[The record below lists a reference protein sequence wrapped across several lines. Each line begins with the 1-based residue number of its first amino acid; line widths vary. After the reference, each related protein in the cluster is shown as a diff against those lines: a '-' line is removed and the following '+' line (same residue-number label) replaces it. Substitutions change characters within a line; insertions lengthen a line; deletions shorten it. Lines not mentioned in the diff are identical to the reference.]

1 MKKKLIIGA
10 VVLVVIIAVAA
21 AIIYCV
27 VNSGSKETV
36 VYRETTVEYGNLTV
50 GITDDSS
57 VNIGTLEQ
65 TFDLDISALVSSD
78 SSSSSS
84 QGGSMGGGDAMM
96 GGGGGGQ
103 MSFDIGGNQ
112 YTSQEQEMEIES
124 VNISVGQNINVG
136 DVLYTLTEESV
147 NEIRAQLEEDVNDT
161 LAEYN
166 TLQIEQQEARV
177 SAAQQQATYN
187 VNGKYAQLIYE
198 NTVEKLQEKIDEATE
213 AVTEKQNKYNDNLA
227 EILKLNDELNTAN
240 KDLKSANAAVADNY
254 EDRYDNAYYY
264 TVFENSREMAQKIV
278 DTIEDDIEKLTEE
291 NENLLLEIA
300 EAERNLSAA
309 GRDYQKGLLDAQK
322 TLDTDTYYASVA
334 DEYYSITTA
343 SLDNDIQTALDNYES
358 AVEKLEEFDSYIVDN
373 QVLSEYSG
381 VVTEVPLEVSDTIG
395 RNTRLV
401 TLYDQDEVTMDI
413 SISEDNYEIIDIDG
427 QVNISFT
434 AYPDTIFSGE
444 ITDVSDATYDSS
456 SGEIY
461 YTLTITIQGD
471 VSGLYEGMTGDI
483 TLVTKETR
491 EVTYVSN
498 RAIFR
503 DGTRSYVKVRDE
515 NSEVVEKDVVTGFSD
530 GVNVEIVEGLSKGDV
545 VLIESKVSD

>member
-10 VVLVVIIAVAA
+10 VVLAVIIAAAA
-21 AIIYCV
+21 AITYGV
-27 VNSGSKETV
+27 VNSNSKETV

-78 SSSSSS
+78 SSSS

-103 MSFDIGGNQ
+103 MSFDFGGNQ

-166 TLQIEQQEARV
+166 TLKIEQQESRV
-177 SAAQQQATYN
+177 SASQQQATYN
-187 VNGKYAQLIYE
+187 VNGKYAQLIYD

-213 AVTEKQNKYNDNLA
+213 AVTEKQNQYNDNLA
-227 EILKLNDELNTAN
+227 EILKLNDELNSAN
-240 KDLKSANAAVADNY
+240 KDLKEANAAVEDNY
-254 EDRYDNAYYY
+254 ADRYDNAYYY

-278 DTIEDDIEKLTEE
+278 DTLEDDIEKLTEE

-309 GRDYQKGLLDAQK
+309 GRDYEKGVLDAQK

-334 DEYYSITTA
+334 DEYYSITTT

-358 AVEKLEEFDSYIVDN
+358 AVEKLEEFDSYVVDN

-395 RNTRLV
+395 RNTRLI

-413 SISEDNYEIIDIDG
+413 SISEDNYEIIDTDG

-434 AYPDTIFSGE
+434 AYPDTVFSGK

-461 YTLTITIQGD
+461 YTLTVTIQGD

-483 TLVTKETR
+483 TLVTKETK

>member
-187 VNGKYAQLIYE
+187 VNGKYAQLI
-198 NTVEKLQEKIDEATE
+198 
-213 AVTEKQNKYNDNLA
+213 
-227 EILKLNDELNTAN
+227 
-240 KDLKSANAAVADNY
+240 
-254 EDRYDNAYYY
+254 
-264 TVFENSREMAQKIV
+264 
-278 DTIEDDIEKLTEE
+278 
-291 NENLLLEIA
+291 
-300 EAERNLSAA
+300 
-309 GRDYQKGLLDAQK
+309 
-322 TLDTDTYYASVA
+322 
-334 DEYYSITTA
+334 
-343 SLDNDIQTALDNYES
+343 
-358 AVEKLEEFDSYIVDN
+358 
-373 QVLSEYSG
+373 
-381 VVTEVPLEVSDTIG
+381 
-395 RNTRLV
+395 
-401 TLYDQDEVTMDI
+401 
-413 SISEDNYEIIDIDG
+413 
-427 QVNISFT
+427 
-434 AYPDTIFSGE
+434 
-444 ITDVSDATYDSS
+444 
-456 SGEIY
+456 
-461 YTLTITIQGD
+461 
-471 VSGLYEGMTGDI
+471 
-483 TLVTKETR
+483 
-491 EVTYVSN
+491 
-498 RAIFR
+498 
-503 DGTRSYVKVRDE
+503 
-515 NSEVVEKDVVTGFSD
+515 
-530 GVNVEIVEGLSKGDV
+530 
-545 VLIESKVSD
+545 

>member
-1 MKKKLIIGA
+1 
-10 VVLVVIIAVAA
+10 
-21 AIIYCV
+21 
-27 VNSGSKETV
+27 
-36 VYRETTVEYGNLTV
+36 
-50 GITDDSS
+50 
-57 VNIGTLEQ
+57 
-65 TFDLDISALVSSD
+65 
-78 SSSSSS
+78 
-84 QGGSMGGGDAMM
+84 
-96 GGGGGGQ
+96 
-103 MSFDIGGNQ
+103 
-112 YTSQEQEMEIES
+112 
-124 VNISVGQNINVG
+124 VG

-147 NEIRAQLEEDVNDT
+147 NEIRQQLEDDVNDT

-166 TLQIEQQEARV
+166 TLQIEQQESRV
-177 SAAQQQATYN
+177 SAAQQQTTYS

-198 NTVEKLQEKIDEATE
+198 NTIEKLQEKIDEATE
-213 AVTEKQNKYNDNLA
+213 AVTEKQNQYNDNLA

-240 KDLKSANAAVADNY
+240 KDLKEAKAAVEENY
-254 EDRYDNAYYY
+254 ADRYDNAYYY

-278 DTIEDDIEKLTEE
+278 DTLEDDIEKLTEE

-300 EAERNLSAA
+300 EAERNLSSA
-309 GRDYQKGLLDAQK
+309 GRDYEKGVLDAQK
-322 TLDTDTYYASVA
+322 TLNTDTYYASVA

-358 AVEKLEEFDSYIVDN
+358 AVEKLEEFDSYVVNN

-395 RNTRLV
+395 RNTRLI

-413 SISEDNYEIIDIDG
+413 SISEDNYEIIDTDG

-444 ITDVSDATYDSS
+444 ITEVSDATYDSS

-483 TLVTKETR
+483 TLVTKETK

-503 DGTRSYVKVRDE
+503 DGTRSYVKVRDADS
-515 NSEVVEKDVVTGFSD
+515 NIVEKDVVTGFSD
-530 GVNVEIVEGLSKGDV
+530 GVNVEIVEGLSKGDI
-545 VLIESKVSD
+545 VLIESKVSE

>member
-498 RAIFR
+498 RAILR